1 MRPTAA
7 LRLPRDYGVRPLS
20 SCPTSVF
27 SVLSVVEKLIIMHQG
42 ITMKNAEDARVEVAR
57 VQSL

>member
-1 MRPTAA
+1 
-7 LRLPRDYGVRPLS
+7 
-20 SCPTSVF
+20 VF